1 MAQQAA
7 VEKDGV
13 VVGKKNIR
21 FLKKVLILGEG
32 AVGKT
37 SLISQ
42 YVTGKFTDRMEMT
55 IQVDFHTK
63 KIDLTTKD
71 YQVNGTLSIWDLS
84 GQLQFRDI
92 LIDHFAG
99 SHAVIMAYDMNRL
112 NTLLNLKEWVK
123 IIDESNILNNRK
135 VPIILIGTKKDLV
148 SDWEDQE
155 KYQQSEYIDEL
166 KKIIRIDKEFE
177 TSSLKGV
184 NIDEPFDYL
193 VNCFIGESIS
203 KK

>member
-123 IIDESNILNNRK
+123 IIEESNILNNRK

-193 VNCFIGESIS
+193 VNCFIGESIP